1 MSLRFAA
8 APVVVAMLAV
18 GWPGCRERSANPTSQ
33 KREAAARER
42 MVRSQIE
49 QRGVKDPRV
58 LAAMREVPRHLF
70 VDKRYAAE
78 AYEDRPVPIGEGQ
91 TMSQPYIVAL
101 MTELL
106 DIQPGD
112 RILEIG
118 TGSGYQAAVLGRL
131 ARTVFSLERI
141 DELARRAAGLLK
153 SLGYTNVSIKAFDGS
168 YGYALGA
175 PYDRIIV
182 TAATPSV
189 PRPLLDQLAVGGRLV
204 IPVGSGPGQRLR
216 IIRKRK
222 TDYSEQEGP
231 EVTFVPLIGRYA
243 KGGDAT

>member
-1 MSLRFAA
+1 MRSLFPSGES
-8 APVVVAMLAV
+8 PVVLDGRRQMI
-18 GWPGCRERSANPTSQ
+18 ERF
-33 KREAAARER
+33 
-42 MVRSQIE
+42 VRP
-49 QRGVKDPRV
+49 RGVDDARV
-58 LAAMREVPRHLF
+58 LAAMEEVPRHLF
-70 VDKRYAAE
+70 VPE
-78 AYEDRPVPIGEGQ
+78 ALASKAYGDHSLPIGHGQ
-91 TMSQPYIVAL
+91 TITQPFIVGI
-101 MTELL
+101 MTQYLGV
-106 DIQPGD
+106 QPD
-112 RILEIG
+112 HRVLEIG